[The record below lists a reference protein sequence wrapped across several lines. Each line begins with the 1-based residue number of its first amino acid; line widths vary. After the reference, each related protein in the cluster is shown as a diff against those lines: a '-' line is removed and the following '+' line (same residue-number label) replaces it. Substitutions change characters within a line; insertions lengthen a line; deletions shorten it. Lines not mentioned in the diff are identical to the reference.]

1 MFSITNQFDGM
12 ASLAF
17 ISWWL
22 LCTLQC
28 LLLASITSRS
38 VVTTAFQVQLRYRNG
53 WRKPGLFGV
62 IRPAEVDFDFN
73 VGQGG
78 VQLAQESVIKL
89 QGKVPIAGGGR
100 GSKSSPKLEPAIDD
114 LIRYT
119 RIVNV
124 DQALVST
131 ALAQSGAQ
139 IVATGSGNE
148 LYQDPGTSTE
158 QIILYA
164 PTEAVKSLLQS
175 LDRAWLSNVGKTN
188 LVINVCGG
196 DDAQVLEVLSA
207 LTLLVQSILDDDN
220 AAQTVSSVQ
229 FHSISHETFALG
241 SSSVSLVAVP
251 DQSSSV
257 ASEDNETSD
266 SNLNSE
272 QASIVRAI
280 AGGEVYVDQGRYFA
294 LSNLDV
300 NPAIA

>member
-1 MFSITNQFDGM
+1 M

-17 ISWWL
+17 ISRW

-38 VVTTAFQVQLRYRNG
+38 VVTTAFQVPSLRYRNG
-53 WRKPGLFGV
+53 GFKQSGLFGV
-62 IRPAEVDFDFN
+62 IRPAEVDFDFDM
-73 VGQGG
+73 GQGG
-78 VQLAQESVIKL
+78 VRLAQESVIKL
-89 QGKVPIAGGGR
+89 QGKVPVPGGGR
-100 GSKSSPKLEPAIDD
+100 GSKNSPKLEPAVSD

-119 RIVNV
+119 RIVDV
-124 DQALVST
+124 DQAMVSA

-139 IVATGSGNE
+139 IVATGSGKE

-164 PTEAVKSLLQS
+164 PTEAVKGLLKS
-175 LDRAWLSNVGKTN
+175 LDRAWLSNIGKTN

-207 LTLLVQSILDDDN
+207 LTLLVQSMLDDDN
-220 AAQTVSSVQ
+220 AAQTVASVQ

-241 SSSVSLVAVP
+241 SSSVTLVAVP

-257 ASEDNETSD
+257 TTEDSETSGT
-266 SNLNSE
+266 NLNSE

-280 AGGEVYVDQGRYFA
+280 ASGEVYAYQGRYFT
-294 LSNLDV
+294 LSSLDV
-300 NPAIA
+300 NPAVV

>member
-1 MFSITNQFDGM
+1 M

-17 ISWWL
+17 ISRW

-38 VVTTAFQVQLRYRNG
+38 VFTTTAFQVPSLRYRNG
-53 WRKPGLFGV
+53 WCKPGLFGV
-62 IRPAEVDFDFN
+62 IRPAEVDFAFDM
-73 VGQGG
+73 GQGG

-89 QGKVPIAGGGR
+89 QGKVPVPGGGR
-100 GSKSSPKLEPAIDD
+100 GSKNSPKLEPAISD

-119 RIVNV
+119 RIVDV
-124 DQALVST
+124 DQAMVST

-139 IVATGSGNE
+139 IVATGSGKE

-164 PTEAVKSLLQS
+164 PTEAVKSLLKS
-175 LDRAWLSNVGKTN
+175 LDRAWLSSVGKTN
-188 LVINVCGG
+188 VVINVCGG

-207 LTLLVQSILDDDN
+207 LTLLAQSILDDEN
-220 AAQTVSSVQ
+220 AAQTVASVQ

-241 SSSVSLVAVP
+241 SSSVTLVAVP
-251 DQSSSV
+251 DQSS
-257 ASEDNETSD
+257 AAATDDNETSD
-266 SNLNSE
+266 SSLNSE

-280 AGGEVYVDQGRYFA
+280 AGGEVYAYQGRYFT
-294 LSNLDV
+294 LSSLDV
-300 NPAIA
+300 NPAVV